1 MLQTHSKSMTDQ
13 MSFAVEV
20 DQMSFAVEV
29 GNMLSRKPKY
39 LGYEPRGYSK
49 QTKLVW
55 RPYGG
60 RY

>member
-1 MLQTHSKSMTDQ
+1 MTDQ